1 MKILHISDTHNKHH
15 EISTMPEADVLVHTG
30 DLSEYGTEEEVLSA
44 LEWLISL
51 PYRHKV
57 IVAGNHDLCL
67 YDAEN
72 IEGLPYNVHFLHN
85 GGVVINDV
93 FFYGV
98 TFTNPY
104 VECERPI
111 DVLLSHEPPLGILD
125 YEDGRH
131 WGTSQ
136 TLSIVNATHPKLH
149 LFGHVHDSY
158 GSMQWRTTTFSNASL
173 MNHNNLLQNSPR
185 LMVLNIEAS

>member
-57 IVAGNHDLCL
+57 FVAGNHDLCL

-72 IEGLPYNVHFLHN
+72 IEGLPDNVHFLHN

-104 VECERPI
+104 VEYERPI

-131 WGTSQ
+131 WGN
-136 TLSIVNATHPKLH
+136 LPNAEHC
-149 LFGHVHDSY
+149 
-158 GSMQWRTTTFSNASL
+158 
-173 MNHNNLLQNSPR
+173 
-185 LMVLNIEAS
+185 